1 MNMELVNTLTHLMV
15 GAGHRIFQVHRF
27 ANSEYEHIKRL
38 EKWADFPLNAKVID
52 MGCGV
57 GHQAKLF
64 NQSRP
69 DLSFC
74 LVNISQ
80 VQLDYAD
87 QDYPAHCCDFC
98 NIPEEDQSFDAA
110 MFCFSIGH
118 ADHAKAIAE
127 AKRLLKPGGVLFIYD
142 MVRVSGSNAAM
153 IDVDYAV
160 YDKEFMVK
168 AARGFAL
175 DFYMEP
181 SDSGQYGRE
190 ILGDGFNTVF
200 QGTIPAIWR
209 FTKC

>member
-64 NQSRP
+64 NQFRP

-98 NIPEEDQSFDAA
+98 DVPEEDQSFDAA

-118 ADHAKAIAE
+118 ANHAKAIVE
-127 AKRLLKPGGVLFIYD
+127 AKRLLKLGGVLFIYD

-168 AARGFAL
+168 VASGFAL
-175 DFYMEP
+175 DVYMEP

-190 ILGDGFNTVF
+190 VLGDGIEAVF
-200 QGTIPAIWR
+200 HGTIPAIWR
-209 FTKC
+209 FIKC

>member
-64 NQSRP
+64 NQFRP

-87 QDYPAHCCDFC
+87 QGYPAYCCDFC
-98 NIPEEDQSFDAA
+98 DVPEEDQSFDAA

-118 ADHAKAIAE
+118 ANHAKAIVE

-168 AARGFAL
+168 VASGFAL

-209 FTKC
+209 FIKC

>member
-1 MNMELVNTLTHLMV
+1 
-15 GAGHRIFQVHRF
+15 
-27 ANSEYEHIKRL
+27 
-38 EKWADFPLNAKVID
+38 
-52 MGCGV
+52 
-57 GHQAKLF
+57 
-64 NQSRP
+64 
-69 DLSFC
+69 
-74 LVNISQ
+74 

-98 NIPEEDQSFDAA
+98 DVPEKDQSFDAA

-118 ADHAKAIAE
+118 ANHAKAIVE

-168 AARGFAL
+168 VASGFAL